1 MRFKSAC
8 TFKDSRTHALY
19 SSNCIFQGLINS
31 RALSRR
37 GQCLLTHR
45 AGPLLCRSFLSS
57 CLRLAM
63 IFTLSL
69 LSLSALVSLSQSCDR
84 SDFNLLVILPNNT
97 NGVHN
102 NGAKQSW
109 QELLTGEE
117 LTRLCVLNQP
127 YLPFKI
133 SVTTLWTD
141 CSSVQLSLVQLVRE
155 LTAPGNKTTVA
166 VVGWFCKT
174 ISTELIG
181 IADNERLGLIQISL
195 NTFLPLSNKVDLD
208 SQYYQMLPSAGAYTE
223 ALAQLMSDAGWV
235 RIVIVFLQ
243 TPTSYHFEIY
253 EQVTQALEDKGLGP
267 IVTVEILDPHREH
280 DIMNAIRLIQ
290 NSGIKIVF
298 VLLPPTETILLL
310 CLAYDYGLQWP
321 DYGWIVPDV
330 SLENVLGLRSVHNCS
345 RNAIQGIISLQVTNA
360 NIFNEKSYQTC
371 SQEYND
377 TSIESN
383 IYTSALQDSIWA
395 IALSIN
401 ETFPEVQEYLE
412 QYSNQS
418 HTQYSKLITQK
429 RLSQM
434 IGQKLTNISFSGRLG
449 PIYFNTEYKTE
460 TKIALCQVIDGT
472 FQKLGIYN
480 PLENITL
487 HIYPPSQI
495 PSDKI
500 ARVYVLL
507 PLPVVALL
515 MIAIAICTLIALM
528 NMTLYLYYRNEP
540 EMKAS
545 SVGLSILIFFSCY
558 AIYFGC
564 ASHTIA
570 SGKYIQS
577 SRDGI
582 CLSIIWT
589 IFPSGDLI
597 LSTLLVK
604 ICRIHHIFNRLGKIG
619 KLCSDKSLL
628 LLISMIVLGKL
639 VLLSA
644 WTALDKLQITDYETY
659 HSESKPPFYKVIQ
672 KCHSRH
678 HGIWI
683 ITCLLYTA
691 IIGGILAFVAF
702 KTRKIRHKDFKDT
715 KKINALIVT
724 LFMSI
729 TIVTSLWAI
738 LRTTD
743 YLNLS
748 KVLLAI
754 LYLLLPVFCQMYLFF
769 PKTMP
774 LLKKKLFKY
783 FCKQQFKSQK
793 RVQFLVQ
800 PDQMLPLSL
809 NTKITST

>member
-1 MRFKSAC
+1 MIL
-8 TFKDSRTHALY
+8 TF
-19 SSNCIFQGLINS
+19 
-31 RALSRR
+31 
-37 GQCLLTHR
+37 
-45 AGPLLCRSFLSS
+45 
-57 CLRLAM
+57 
-63 IFTLSL
+63 SL
-69 LSLSALVSLSQSCDR
+69 LILSGVVSLSQSWDR
-84 SDFNLLVILPNNT
+84 PTTTLDFNLLLILPNNT

-102 NGAKQSW
+102 KYGAKQSW
-109 QELLTGEE
+109 QELLTDEE
-117 LTRLCVLNQP
+117 LARLYVINQL
-127 YLPFKI
+127 YLPFNI
-133 SVTTLWTD
+133 SVNALWTD
-141 CSSVQLSLVQLVRE
+141 CSSVQLSLLQLVSE
-155 LTAPGNKTTVA
+155 LTAPGNKITVA

-174 ISTELIG
+174 ISTDLIG
-181 IADNERLGLIQISL
+181 IADNERLGLIQIAL
-195 NTFLPLSNKVDLD
+195 NTFLPVHSKVDLD
-208 SQYYQMLPSAGAYTE
+208 SQYYQMLPSVGAYTE
-223 ALAQLMSDAGWV
+223 ALAQLMSHVGWV

-280 DIMNAIRLIQ
+280 DIMNAIRLMQ
-290 NSGIKIVF
+290 NSGVKIVF

-330 SLENVLGLRSVHNCS
+330 SLEDVRSLRSVHNCS

-360 NIFNEKSYQTC
+360 NIFNEKSYKTC

-412 QYSNQS
+412 QYRNQT

-429 RLSQM
+429 RLSWM
-434 IGQKLTNISFSGRLG
+434 IGKKLRKTSFSGRLG
-449 PIYFNTEYKTE
+449 DILFNTEHKTE
-460 TKIALCQVIDGT
+460 TKIALCQVINGT
-472 FQKLGIYN
+472 YQKLGLYN
-480 PLENITL
+480 PFENIT
-487 HIYPPSQI
+487 YFENYSPSQI
-495 PSDKI
+495 PTYSDKI
-500 ARVYVLL
+500 ATVYILL
-507 PLPVVALL
+507 PLPVITIL
-515 MIAIAICTLIALM
+515 MIAMAICTLITLM

-558 AIYFGC
+558 VMYFGC

-577 SRDGI
+577 SKYGI
-582 CLSIIWT
+582 CLLEIWT
-589 IFPSGDLI
+589 VFPSGDLI

-604 ICRIHHIFNRLGKIG
+604 ICRIYHIFNHFGKIG

-628 LLISMIVLGKL
+628 ILISVIVLGKL

-644 WTALDKLQITDYETY
+644 WTALDKLQVRDYETY
-659 HSESKPPFYKVIQ
+659 HSESKPPFYEVRQ

-678 HGIWI
+678 HGMWI

-702 KTRKIRHKDFKDT
+702 KTRKIHRKDFKDT

-729 TIVTSLWAI
+729 VIVTSLWAI
-738 LRTTD
+738 FRKLD
-743 YLNLS
+743 NLNLS
-748 KVLLAI
+748 NPVITI
-754 LYLLLPVFCQMYLFF
+754 LYLLPPVFCQMYLFF
-769 PKTMP
+769 PKTIP

-800 PDQMLPLSL
+800 LNQMLSLS
-809 NTKITST
+809 

>member
-1 MRFKSAC
+1 M
-8 TFKDSRTHALY
+8 DS
-19 SSNCIFQGLINS
+19 
-31 RALSRR
+31 
-37 GQCLLTHR
+37 
-45 AGPLLCRSFLSS
+45 CR
-57 CLRLAM
+57 RLAM
-63 IFTLSL
+63 ILTFSL
-69 LSLSALVSLSQSCDR
+69 LILSGVVSLSQSWDR
-84 SDFNLLVILPNNT
+84 PTTTSDFNLLLILPNNT
-97 NGVHN
+97 NGDHN
-102 NGAKQSW
+102 NGANQSW
-109 QELLTGEE
+109 QELLTRKE
-117 LTRLCVLNQP
+117 LARLCVLNQP
-127 YLPFKI
+127 YLPFNI
-133 SVTTLWTD
+133 SVTALWTD

-181 IADNERLGLIQISL
+181 IADNERLGLIQIAL
-195 NTFLPLSNKVDLD
+195 NTFLPVPSEVDLD

-223 ALAQLMSDAGWV
+223 ALAQLMLHAGCV

-243 TPTSYHFEIY
+243 VPTSYHFEIY

-280 DIMNAIRLIQ
+280 NIMNAIRLIQ
-290 NSGIKIVF
+290 SSGVKIVF

-330 SLENVLGLRSVHNCS
+330 SLEDVRSLRSVHNCS

-412 QYSNQS
+412 QYRNQT

-434 IGQKLTNISFSGRLG
+434 IGKKLRKTSFSGRLG
-449 PIYFNTEYKTE
+449 DILFNTEHKTE
-460 TKIALCQVIDGT
+460 TKIALCQVINGT
-472 FQKLGIYN
+472 YQKLGLYN
-480 PLENITL
+480 PFENIT
-487 HIYPPSQI
+487 YFENYSPSQI
-495 PSDKI
+495 PTCSDKI
-500 ARVYVLL
+500 ATVYILL
-507 PLPVVALL
+507 PLPVVTLL
-515 MIAIAICTLIALM
+515 MIAIAICTLITVM

-558 AIYFGC
+558 AMYFGC
-564 ASHTIA
+564 ASHAIA

-577 SRDGI
+577 GRDGI
-582 CLSIIWT
+582 CLSQIWT

-639 VLLSA
+639 MLLSV
-644 WTALDKLQITDYETY
+644 WTAVDKLQITDYKTY

-672 KCHSRH
+672 KCHSHH
-678 HGIWI
+678 HGMWI

-724 LFMSI
+724 CFMSI
-729 TIVTSLWAI
+729 AILTSLWAI

-748 KVLLAI
+748 KTIITI

-800 PDQMLPLSL
+800 PDHMLSLSL
-809 NTKITST
+809 NTKITSTT